1 MRLQDKFYDYLNDY
15 YIYPNEI
22 EKISNDL
29 TDIAEAENKELKKLK
44 FWNCKNESINGECQC
59 EICQYVRKL
68 EELIPDE
75 DLRNKVMLLDDG
87 LHEAMETRVIDLAME
102 NAELKSQL
110 DSMKKFSR
118 AEVEKIF
125 KKGLKFLPNRPIYH
139 YFSEKAIDKKID
151 SICNLML
158 TEEQIIDAI
167 KKEVDMKDTGH
178 SEFINYIQIQNISKT
193 LIGGK

>member
-1 MRLQDKFYDYLNDY
+1 MNLKDKIRKYLLKQKSYFYDIDTM
-15 YIYPNEI
+15 
-22 EKISNDL
+22 SQDL
-29 TDIAEAENKELKKLK
+29 ADIADK
-44 FWNCKNESINGECQC
+44 
-59 EICQYVRKL
+59 
-68 EELIPDE
+68 
-75 DLRNKVMLLDDG
+75 
-87 LHEAMETRVIDLAME
+87 
-102 NAELKSQL
+102 ELKSQL

-158 TEEQIIDAI
+158 TEEQIIEVI